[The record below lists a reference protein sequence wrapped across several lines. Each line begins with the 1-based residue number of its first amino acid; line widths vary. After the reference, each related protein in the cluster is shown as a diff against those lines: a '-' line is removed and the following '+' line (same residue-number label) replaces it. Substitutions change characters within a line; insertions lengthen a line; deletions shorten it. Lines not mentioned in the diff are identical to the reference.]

1 MKNPRVLLAGA
12 TLAVAAAV
20 VVVLL
25 LAGGSGGGGEEPRRT
40 ARARLTL
47 EEFRTPDT
55 GTLELLVSLQQTRLN
70 DPELTG
76 GERSVLL
83 RCFDERDSVAI
94 RTRTD
99 WPLLEEA
106 GYPLPHI
113 HHPVAREVLERIRRC
128 RLTGPGIDFE
138 GRVPGPPPPAP
149 Q

>member
-1 MKNPRVLLAGA
+1 MKNPRVLLAAA
-12 TLAVAAAV
+12 TLAFAAAV
-20 VVVLL
+20 AVVLL
-25 LAGGSGGGGEEPRRT
+25 LAGGSGGEDEEPRRT

-55 GTLELLVSLQQTRLN
+55 GTLELLISLQETRLN

-83 RCFDERDSVAI
+83 RCFDEGGAVAI

-113 HHPVAREVLERIRRC
+113 HHPAAREVLERVRRC
-128 RLTGPGIDFE
+128 RLTGPGVDFE
-138 GRVPGPPPPAP
+138 GRVAGPPPRAP
-149 Q
+149 R

>member
-1 MKNPRVLLAGA
+1 MKHPRALLAAA
-12 TLAVAAAV
+12 TLAAAAV
-20 VVVLL
+20 VLVVLL
-25 LAGGSGGGGEEPRRT
+25 VAGGSGDDAEKPRPA

-55 GTLELLVSLQQTRLN
+55 GQLELLISLQETRLN
-70 DPELTG
+70 DPDLTG
-76 GERSVLL
+76 GEDSVLL
-83 RCFDERDSVAI
+83 RCFDEGGAVTI

-99 WPLLEEA
+99 WPLLEEV

-113 HHPVAREVLERIRRC
+113 HHPVAPAVLKDVRRC

-138 GRVPGPPPPAP
+138 GRVQGAPPTAS

>member
-1 MKNPRVLLAGA
+1 MKGPRALLAVGVVVLAGA
-12 TLAVAAAV
+12 ALVA
-20 VVVLL
+20 LL
-25 LAGGSGGGGEEPRRT
+25 LAGGSGDDEEPQRT

-47 EEFRTPDT
+47 ERFRTPDT
-55 GTLELLVSLQQTRLN
+55 GTLELLISLQETRLN

-76 GERSVLL
+76 GEKSVLL
-83 RCFDERDSVAI
+83 RCFDDRGAATI
-94 RTRTD
+94 RTPTD

-113 HHPVAREVLERIRRC
+113 HHPVAPEVLEDVRRC

-138 GRVPGPPPPAP
+138 GRVPGPPPAAS